1 MQIFFWKMLTKVNRG
16 SLRSWF
22 ERFLIWETFI
32 QRSSEKQVLK
42 PIYVTIPPVVPLYIE
57 G

>member
-16 SLRSWF
+16 SLRSWL

-42 PIYVTIPPVVPLYIE
+42 PIYVTILPVVPLYIE